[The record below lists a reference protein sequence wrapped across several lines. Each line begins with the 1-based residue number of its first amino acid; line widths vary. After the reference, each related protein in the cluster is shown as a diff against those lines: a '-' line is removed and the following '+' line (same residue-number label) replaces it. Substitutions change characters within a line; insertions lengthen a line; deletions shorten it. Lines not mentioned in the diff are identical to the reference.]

1 MSSYRTR
8 RGKLGARKTGTR
20 STLGRGL
27 LRLQS
32 SGLWR
37 SGAAFLTAREVA
49 IRFDAI
55 GGSARRLSRRSP
67 FGVFEL
73 VRRLRR
79 PLFSS
84 CEWPSTRRPLFDRWR
99 SRRKATCPRRLRDAA
114 CVLAPIAWFS
124 TVLLGTGLVRLAS
137 PYAHDEIVRTPT
149 LSDNRAIARAR
160 RPLCIDATGQAEPYG
175 RSGVRPGIDVANA
188 GSCCQRQGKCPRAN
202 AQHASRPICA
212 AASTRYTGAMR
223 PLAT

>member
-1 MSSYRTR
+1 VSSYRTR

-73 VRRLRR
+73 ERRLRR
-79 PLFSS
+79 PLFQVASGRRRAARFS
-84 CEWPSTRRPLFDRWR
+84 IGGARAGKRRVHAARATALASLRRSLGFRPFCLVPGSFGSRRHTRMMRSFGRRHYRTIGLSLTLGGLSVSTRRDRR
-99 SRRKATCPRRLRDAA
+99 SLTA
-114 CVLAPIAWFS
+114 
-124 TVLLGTGLVRLAS
+124 
-137 PYAHDEIVRTPT
+137 
-149 LSDNRAIARAR
+149 
-160 RPLCIDATGQAEPYG
+160 G
-175 RSGVRPGIDVANA
+175 RG
-188 GSCCQRQGKCPRAN
+188 
-202 AQHASRPICA
+202 
-212 AASTRYTGAMR
+212 
-223 PLAT
+223 